1 MSIRSWIRDTVDL
14 QPVSHR
20 PPLNS
25 RFWFYSATAFIL
37 PVVAQIAMPED
48 PGLTDE
54 LVWLV
59 TLVPAFLLSLHYGIR
74 GAFVALLMGTALF
87 VVVQIIVALN
97 FTPDDWRV
105 TVPIYIAYGT
115 LAISVGSLSE
125 QLHGYYRRALEN
137 ERMAAV
143 GEIAVTIQHELN
155 NALTIVVTESQLL
168 ESDADNLTEE
178 QQESIKS
185 IQNAGIRMA
194 AQVEKLA
201 NLADAPVVTYSSGV
215 QMIDL
220 DAASVRLKKRPA
232 EDEQTS

>member
-1 MSIRSWIRDTVDL
+1 MSIRSWIRSTLDL

-20 PPLNS
+20 PPLTS
-25 RFWFYSATAFIL
+25 RFWVYCASAFIL
-37 PVVAQIAMPED
+37 PVVAQIALPAD

-54 LVWLV
+54 LIWLV

-74 GAFVALLMGTALF
+74 GAFVALMMGTALF
-87 VVVQIIVALN
+87 VVVQLVVALN
-97 FTPDDWRV
+97 FTPDDWRI

-125 QLHGYYRRALEN
+125 QLHGYYRRALQN
-137 ERMAAV
+137 ERMAAI
-143 GEIAVTIQHELN
+143 GDIAVTMQHELN
-155 NALTIVVTESQLL
+155 NALTIVVTESQLM
-168 ESDADNLTEE
+168 ESDAANLTDE
-178 QQESIKS
+178 QKEAIRS

-201 NLADAPVVTYSSGV
+201 NLADAPVTTYSSGI

-220 DAASVRLKKRPA
+220 DAASVRMKERP
-232 EDEQTS
+232 T

>member
-1 MSIRSWIRDTVDL
+1 MSIRRWIKNTLDL

-20 PPLNS
+20 PPLTS
-25 RFWFYSATAFIL
+25 RFWVYSASAFLL

-59 TLVPAFLLSLHYGIR
+59 TLVPAFLLSLHYGVR
-74 GAFVALLMGTALF
+74 GAFVALMMGTALF
-87 VVVQIIVALN
+87 VVVQAVVAFN
-97 FTPDDWRV
+97 FTPDDWRI

-125 QLHGYYRRALEN
+125 QLHGFYRRALQN

-143 GEIAVTIQHELN
+143 GEIAVTMQHELN
-155 NALTIVVTESQLL
+155 NALTIVVTESQLM
-168 ESDADNLTEE
+168 ESDAENLNDE
-178 QQESIKS
+178 QKESIKS

-201 NLADAPVVTYSSGV
+201 NLADAPVTTYSSGV

-220 DAASVRLKKRPA
+220 EAASVRTKQRS
-232 EDEQTS
+232 T

>member
-1 MSIRSWIRDTVDL
+1 MSIRRSIRNSIDL

-20 PPLNS
+20 PPLTS
-25 RFWFYSATAFIL
+25 RFWVYSASAFLL
-37 PVVAQIAMPED
+37 PVIAQIAMPED

-74 GAFVALLMGTALF
+74 GAFVALMMGTVLF
-87 VVVQIIVALN
+87 VVVQIVVALN
-97 FTPDDWRV
+97 FTPDDWRI

-115 LAISVGSLSE
+115 ITVSVGSLSE
-125 QLHGYYRRALEN
+125 QLHGFYRRALKN
-137 ERMAAV
+137 ERMAAI

-155 NALTIVVTESQLL
+155 NALTIVVTESQLMD
-168 ESDADNLTEE
+168 SGADNLTDE
-178 QQESIKS
+178 QKEAVRS

-201 NLADAPVVTYSSGV
+201 SLADAPVTTYSSGV
-215 QMIDL
+215 RMVDL
-220 DAASVRLKKRPA
+220 DAAAVRRRTPPPN
-232 EDEQTS
+232 DG

>member
-1 MSIRSWIRDTVDL
+1 MSLRTWIKEQMQL

-20 PPLNS
+20 PPLTS
-25 RFWFYSATAFIL
+25 RFWVYAATAYLL
-37 PVVAQIAMPED
+37 PVVVQVAFPED

-59 TLVPAFLLSLHYGIR
+59 TLAPAFLLSLHYGVK
-74 GAFVALLMGTALF
+74 GAFAALIMGTALF
-87 VVVQIIVALN
+87 VVVQLVVALN
-97 FTPDDWRV
+97 FTPDDWRI

-125 QLHGYYRRALEN
+125 QLHGFYQRALQT
-137 ERMAAV
+137 ERMTTI

-155 NALTIVVTESQLL
+155 NALTVVVTESQLL
-168 ESDADNLTEE
+168 ESDADNLTDE
-178 QQESIKS
+178 QKQGIRG

-201 NLADAPVVTYSSGV
+201 KLADAPVTTYSSGIK
-215 QMIDL
+215 MIDL
-220 DAASVRLKKRPA
+220 DAASLRR
-232 EDEQTS
+232 DEPRA